1 MFYEVTLVFMCVSR
15 FIRLYLAGFLFLADA
30 LGLFMLFGPLSQVG
44 VVDQAA
50 EERGHLRP
58 SVHLLL
64 WVEDEQKEETMKYGG
79 ARKRLKQME

>member
-1 MFYEVTLVFMCVSR
+1 MFTCVSR
-15 FIRLYLAGFLFLADA
+15 FILLYLAGFLFLSDA
-30 LGLFMLFGPLSQVG
+30 LGLLVLFGPLSQVG

-64 WVEDEQKEETMKYGG
+64 LVEDEEKEETMKYGG
-79 ARKRLKQME
+79 GRKRLKQME